1 MAPGVLELVPPGQ
14 GVQTPVLAKP
24 YVPATQFIQLV
35 EFAVPVVAVVFP
47 AGQVEQTVL
56 PVILAYEPI
65 GQGVQAVRLLA
76 DAVNVPVGQ
85 EVQFP
90 ELFLKEPAA
99 HVV

>member
-1 MAPGVLELVPPGQ
+1 M
-14 GVQTPVLAKP
+14 QTPVLAKP